1 VRESRQVA
9 SPVRVWGDFAVAAGI
24 GLLLGLLVSFL
35 PVASIALIVAM
46 LVLAA
51 AGLIRRDSRRSALAA
66 GALVGSGGVYVYGA
80 INTTLACLDDRCGGA
95 DPWPLVL
102 FAVAVFGFGLVTI
115 ALSLVGRR

>member
-1 VRESRQVA
+1 MRTTGRRSIDAERWGNGKRTDQRLPRPSR
-9 SPVRVWGDFAVAAGI
+9 RRI
-24 GLLLGLLVSFL
+24 RC
-35 PVASIALIVAM
+35 IALIVA
-46 LVLAA
+46 LLGLAA

-66 GALVGSGGVYVYGA
+66 GALVGAGAVYVYGA

-115 ALSLVGRR
+115 ALSLIRRR

>member
-1 VRESRQVA
+1 MRGSRQVA
-9 SPVRVWGDFAVAAGI
+9 SPVRVWGDFWVAVGV
-24 GLLLGLLVSFL
+24 GVLLGLLVSFL
-35 PVASIALIVAM
+35 PVVPIALIVAV

-80 INTTLACLDDRCGGA
+80 INTTVACLDDRCGGA

-102 FAVAVFGFGLVTI
+102 FVVAGFGSGLVTI

>member
-9 SPVRVWGDFAVAAGI
+9 SPVRVWGDFLVAVGV
-24 GLLLGLLVSFL
+24 GVLLGLLVSFL
-35 PVASIALIVAM
+35 PVVSIALIVAV

-102 FAVAVFGFGLVTI
+102 FAVAVFGFGLVTS
-115 ALSLVGRR
+115 ALTLTGRR